1 MEASINCLKAING
14 KLKSATVVFRNSET
28 LLNGYKG
35 NARTGLPKKP
45 PEFWLS
51 NQTIFCW
58 AILQMHFIF

>member
-51 NQTIFCW
+51 NQTIF
-58 AILQMHFIF
+58 